1 MPELLTGD
9 DDGRA
14 VVGPQYPADFGPVVK
29 WLDDSGEQRHA
40 YLHTFV
46 LRDPEGK
53 AVEETAVRFYVPDF
67 MLNDRLQPN
76 ATAMHL
82 VEVRM
87 GWDVVRKY
95 GQIPS

>member
-1 MPELLTGD
+1 
-9 DDGRA
+9 
-14 VVGPQYPADFGPVVK
+14 
-29 WLDDSGEQRHA
+29 
-40 YLHTFV
+40 
-46 LRDPEGK
+46 
-53 AVEETAVRFYVPDF
+53 VEETAVRFYVPDF

-76 ATAMHL
+76 AIAMHL